1 MSDAWMARR
10 REGSLEVDRAP
21 DERVWVDR
29 SEGHGPVLVITGAI
43 HGNEPAG
50 LLAAERLLRALPE
63 LRGRVLVVEGNR
75 AARARGQ
82 RFVRRDLNRRWSEAD
97 VRALLGRDLL
107 GRDRGELEDE
117 DREQA
122 ELATLFLTLEREHGA
137 PIVFVDLHTTSGDSP
152 AFVCAAD
159 TLANRRL
166 ARGVPLPLVLGLEET
181 IEGTMLGW
189 LVGRG
194 HVGIAIE
201 GGRHD
206 DPTAVD
212 AHEAALVLLLE
223 QLGIAAVD
231 DARRSRARTTLAHDV
246 PPVLEIRHR
255 HVVREGDG
263 FEMLPGFRSFE
274 PIGRGRVLARDRG
287 GEILAP
293 EDGLVLMPRYQPQ
306 GDDGFFLARPVRPF
320 WLGVSSV
327 ARSLHVDR
335 VLPHLPGIAR
345 ESDGALVTSSRRPP
359 PGVVGV
365 MHLCGFRRVRPNGSG
380 LRFERRREAERW
392 PGR

>member
-1 MSDAWMARR
+1 MTSPRVRLVRPVPNAPCVPDDPRVRVDR
-10 REGSLEVDRAP
+10 REGD
-21 DERVWVDR
+21 
-29 SEGHGPVLVITGAI
+29 GPTLVITGAI

-50 LLAAERLLRALPE
+50 LIAAERFVRALPR

-75 AARARGQ
+75 GARALGR
-82 RFVRRDLNRRWSEAD
+82 RFVVRDLNRLWSEASVAQKLD
-97 VRALLGRDLL
+97 DPDA
-107 GRDRGELEDE
+107 EHE

-122 ELATLFLTLEREHGA
+122 ELARLFAKLETEHGG
-137 PIVFVDLHTTSGDSP
+137 PLVFVDLHTTSGDSP

-159 TLANRRL
+159 TLANREL
-166 ARGVPLPLVLGLEET
+166 ARSVPLPLVLGLEET

-206 DPTAVD
+206 DPAAIG
-212 AHEAALVLLLE
+212 AHEAALVCVLHR
-223 QLGIAAVD
+223 LGMAEFDAV
-231 DARRSRARTTLAHDV
+231 RRREAHQTLARDV
-246 PPVLEIRHR
+246 PSVVEIRHR

-263 FEMLPGFRSFE
+263 FVMRPGFTSFDPVARGQTLAE
-274 PIGRGRVLARDRG
+274 DHEGPIVAD
-287 GEILAP
+287 
-293 EDGLVLMPRYQPQ
+293 EDALVLMPRYQAQ

-320 WLGVSSV
+320 WLGVSSA
-327 ARSLHVDR
+327 ARTMKVDR
-335 VLPHLPGIAR
+335 VLRFLPGIAR
-345 ESDGALVTSSRRPP
+345 DDEGALVTTTRQPP

-365 MHLCGFRRVRPNGSG
+365 MHLCGFRRVRPHGEG